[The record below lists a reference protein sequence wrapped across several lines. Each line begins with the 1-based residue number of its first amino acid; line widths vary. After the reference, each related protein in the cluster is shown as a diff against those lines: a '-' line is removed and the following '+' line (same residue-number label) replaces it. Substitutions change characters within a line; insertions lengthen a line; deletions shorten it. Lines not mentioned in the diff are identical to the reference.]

1 MLAAVILSG
10 GGSSRMG
17 SPKALI
23 PFRGSTFLEH
33 LLAVIHQSTKEPAAE
48 QRAPDEPAKDKR
60 VKDEPSPKSSEV
72 SNAIGCTRVVVGAHT
87 DEITAKV
94 PLAADEVVVNPH
106 WQQGQLSSIQAAIR
120 SLAKVETD
128 GVILFLVDHPMISA
142 ELVSKLVRQ
151 FYTSGRSIVLP
162 KFRGKRGH
170 PVIFAARLY
179 DELLAAPEEQGARA
193 VVWAH
198 ADEVLEVPTDEEGVV
213 LNLNDPEALR
223 RALGN
228 S

>member
-1 MLAAVILSG
+1 M
-10 GGSSRMG
+10 
-17 SPKALI
+17 
-23 PFRGSTFLEH
+23 
-33 LLAVIHQSTKEPAAE
+33 Q
-48 QRAPDEPAKDKR
+48 DDR
-60 VKDEPSPKSSEV
+60 VKDDRSQKSSEATH
-72 SNAIGCTRVVVGAHT
+72 AIGCTRVVVGAHT
-87 DEITAKV
+87 EEIAAKV
-94 PLAADEVVVNPH
+94 PLAVDEIVVNPH

-142 ELVSKLVRQ
+142 ELVGKLVDQ
-151 FYTSGRSIVLP
+151 FYLSGRSIVLP

-179 DELLAAPEEQGARA
+179 DELLAAPEEKGARA

-223 RALGN
+223 RALAN

>member
-10 GGSSRMG
+10 GASSRMG

-23 PFRGSTFLEH
+23 PLRGTTFLGH
-33 LLAVIHQSTKEPAAE
+33 LLEVIYQSQRERANE
-48 QRAPDEPAKDKR
+48 QGTQGDR
-60 VKDEPSPKSSEV
+60 VEDDRSQKSSEATH
-72 SNAIGCTRVVVGAHT
+72 AIGCTRVVVGAHSE
-87 DEITAKV
+87 EIAAKV
-94 PLAADEVVVNPH
+94 PLAADEIVVNPH

-142 ELVSKLVRQ
+142 ELVGKLVDQ
-151 FYTSGRSIVLP
+151 FYLSGRSIVLP

-170 PVIFAARLY
+170 PVIFASRLY

-223 RALGN
+223 RALAN